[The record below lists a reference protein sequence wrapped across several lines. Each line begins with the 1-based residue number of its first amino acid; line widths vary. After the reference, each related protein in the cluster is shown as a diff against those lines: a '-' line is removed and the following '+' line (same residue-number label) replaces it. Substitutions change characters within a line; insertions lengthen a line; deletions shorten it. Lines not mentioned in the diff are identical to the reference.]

1 MATFLESLKERVYV
15 IAEIG
20 SNHNGDLAI
29 AKELVRVASES
40 GADSAK
46 FQTFNPEEMIIESA
60 PKALYQIKA
69 TGTEESQF
77 QRLARLK
84 LGRKEHKELQEL
96 CEEYGISFCSSPFD
110 HRSAELLEEL
120 RVPFYKI
127 PSGEITNLPLLQKI
141 GAYGRPVILSTGM
154 SCLAEIE
161 TALVAIGREHRAS
174 VILMHC
180 TSDYPARWEDAN
192 LRAIRT
198 LKEAFRLP
206 VGFSDHTEG
215 IELSL
220 AAVALG
226 AVVIEKH
233 ITLSKNME
241 GGDHKASLEPHEF
254 RELVTKIRRLEKAM
268 GDGIKRCVPSEENVK
283 TVARK
288 SIVARRRIMKGQI
301 IIGDDLAVKRP
312 GTGIPPALLGEII
325 GARAREDLLANQ
337 PLKWSQLDFSDK
349 G

>member
-1 MATFLESLKERVYV
+1 MKSTASL
-15 IAEIG
+15 
-20 SNHNGDLAI
+20 
-29 AKELVRVASES
+29 
-40 GADSAK
+40 SA
-46 FQTFNPEEMIIESA
+46 PHHLIIEVLNCWRS
-60 PKALYQIKA
+60 Y
-69 TGTEESQF
+69 GYHSQ
-77 QRLARLK
+77 
-84 LGRKEHKELQEL
+84 
-96 CEEYGISFCSSPFD
+96 
-110 HRSAELLEEL
+110 
-120 RVPFYKI
+120 I

-161 TALVAIGREHRAS
+161 TALVAIGRDLEQCY
-174 VILMHC
+174 IMHC
-180 TSDYPARWEDAN
+180 TSDYPARWEDAIFVLSEP
-192 LRAIRT
+192 LRKRSAVSI
-198 LKEAFRLP
+198 FQ
-206 VGFSDHTEG
+206 DHTEG

-325 GARAREDLLANQ
+325 GARAREDFLANQ